1 MSNYIINREG
11 AMDPANR
18 GRGLF
23 MNPEAAG
30 ELMGISVQ
38 GVRRMC
44 REGRIKA
51 VKVGKQWRINRDYL
65 MGFMGLEES

>member
-1 MSNYIINREG
+1 MCKLITNREG

-30 ELMGISVQ
+30 ELMGISVPS
-38 GVRRMC
+38 VRRMC
-44 REGRIKA
+44 GEGRIKA
-51 VKVGKQWRINRDYL
+51 VTVGKQWRISRDYL
-65 MGFMGLEES
+65 RGFMGLEEA